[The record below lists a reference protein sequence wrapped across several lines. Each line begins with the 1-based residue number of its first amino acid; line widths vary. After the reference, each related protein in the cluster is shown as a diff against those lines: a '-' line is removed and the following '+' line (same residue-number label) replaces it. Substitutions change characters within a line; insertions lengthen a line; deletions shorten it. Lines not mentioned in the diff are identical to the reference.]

1 MVGTGSLTLVW
12 KSLQDCVRLQAFLFS
27 QAATLSGFMSTVRN
41 VGFSAGRL
49 AHMTLSKRDR
59 DILRM
64 VGEGQTA
71 EEIAAKWG
79 TSPARVAV
87 LVDDITK
94 SLDWLSEAQ
103 KFVLLNNKLWRLIA
117 DLEEAT
123 KDSGFDP
130 KQAEVYLKSSIGVVE
145 RASTKLGDEVSKV
158 EAAQARVFMEI
169 IEKSLY
175 HALGKLSVQF
185 PELPQ
190 AAIED
195 EFRESLVWV
204 AAEFDARDN
213 ENDF

>member
-1 MVGTGSLTLVW
+1 
-12 KSLQDCVRLQAFLFS
+12 
-27 QAATLSGFMSTVRN
+27 
-41 VGFSAGRL
+41 
-49 AHMTLSKRDR
+49 
-59 DILRM
+59 
-64 VGEGQTA
+64 
-71 EEIAAKWG
+71 
-79 TSPARVAV
+79 
-87 LVDDITK
+87 
-94 SLDWLSEAQ
+94 
-103 KFVLLNNKLWRLIA
+103 VLLNNKLWRLIA

-130 KQAEVYLKSSIGVVE
+130 KQAEVYLKSLESAIGVVE

-213 ENDF
+213 DEG